1 MPLTRSH
8 LAAMLTDSIGLTK
21 VEARDLVAAFY
32 DELILAL
39 DDLCHT
45 CATGTARWL
54 QAESMMVVFS

>member
-8 LAAMLTDSIGLTK
+8 LADLLSDSIGLSK
-21 VEARDLVAAFY
+21 REARDLVAAFY
-32 DELILAL
+32 DELISAL